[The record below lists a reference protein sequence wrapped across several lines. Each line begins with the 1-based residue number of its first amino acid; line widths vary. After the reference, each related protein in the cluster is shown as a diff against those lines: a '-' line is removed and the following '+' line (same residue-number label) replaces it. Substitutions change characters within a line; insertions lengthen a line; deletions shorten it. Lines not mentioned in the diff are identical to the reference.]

1 MSDLTLFSGGNV
13 PDHIRNRKID
23 DITASLAGGGGAKRI
38 SIRGKVFRLMDGGQ
52 QIAVNEDRSM
62 NVVIVNAA
70 PNVSRTFYEGT
81 YEEGKN
87 VPPDCWSADG
97 VTPAA
102 NAQNPQAASCA
113 DCPQNIKGSGQGDSR
128 ACRFSQRLAIVL
140 ENDINGD
147 VYQLTL
153 PSRSLFGK
161 PEGDRMPM
169 QAYAKYLK
177 AQRTSVTAVVTE
189 AKFDVNSSEPRLT
202 FKPVRWLNEGELD
215 AAIKQGKSPSALQA
229 ITMNVAQ
236 VDKVEESEPAPAPK
250 EVKAK
255 AAKVEVETAEPTKRE
270 NKKAS
275 VEGKP
280 ELSDVLS
287 QWADD

>member
-1 MSDLTLFSGGNV
+1 MSDITLFSGNNV
-13 PDHIRNRKID
+13 PDHIRNRQID
-23 DITASLAGGGGAKRI
+23 DVTASLAGGGGSKRI

-52 QIAVNEDRSM
+52 QIAVNEDRAM
-62 NVVIVNAA
+62 NVVVVNAA
-70 PNVSRTFYEGT
+70 PHVSRTFYEGT

-97 VTPAA
+97 ITPAS

-140 ENDINGD
+140 ENDISGD

-153 PSRSLFGK
+153 PSQSIFGK

-177 AQRTSVTAVVTE
+177 AQRTSITAVVTE
-189 AKFDVNSSEPRLT
+189 AKFDINSSTPRLT
-202 FKPVRWLNEGELD
+202 FKAIRWLNEEELD
-215 AAIKQGKSPSALQA
+215 NAIKQSKSPASLQA
-229 ITMNVAQ
+229 ITMTVAQ
-236 VDKVEESEPAPAPK
+236 MDKVEEAAPAPAPK
-250 EVKAK
+250 AEVKTAK
-255 AAKVEVETAEPTKRE
+255 ESTATSEPTKRE
-270 NKKAS
+270 SKKPA
-275 VEGKP
+275 VEEKQ
-280 ELSDVLS
+280 ELSDVLA

>member
-1 MSDLTLFSGGNV
+1 MSDITLFNGSNV
-13 PDHIRNRKID
+13 PDHIRNRQID
-23 DITASLAGGGGAKRI
+23 DVTASLAGGGGVKRI

-52 QIAVNEDRSM
+52 QIAVNEDRTM
-62 NVVIVNAA
+62 NVVVVNAA
-70 PNVSRTFYEGT
+70 PHVSRTFYEGT

-97 VTPAA
+97 ISPAS

-140 ENDINGD
+140 ENDIGGD

-153 PSRSLFGK
+153 PSQSIFGK

-177 AQRTSVTAVVTE
+177 AQRTAITAVVTE
-189 AKFDVNSSEPRLT
+189 AKFDIDSSTPRLT
-202 FKPVRWLNEGELD
+202 FKAIRWLNEEELD
-215 AAIKQGKSPSALQA
+215 NAIKQSKSPASVQA
-229 ITMNVAQ
+229 ITMTVAQ
-236 VDKVEESEPAPAPK
+236 VDKVEEVSAPAPK
-250 EVKAK
+250 AEAK
-255 AAKVEVETAEPTKRE
+255 AAKVDVATAEPTKRE
-270 NKKAS
+270 SKKPA
-275 VEGKP
+275 VEAKQ
-280 ELSDVLS
+280 ELSDVLA